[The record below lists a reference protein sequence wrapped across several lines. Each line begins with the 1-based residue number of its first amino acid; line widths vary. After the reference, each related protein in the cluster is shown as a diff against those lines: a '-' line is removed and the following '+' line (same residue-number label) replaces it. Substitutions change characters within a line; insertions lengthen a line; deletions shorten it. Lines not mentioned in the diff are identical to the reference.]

1 VTRPFD
7 RRTLISTLVLGVA
20 LLGPARGAD
29 RPTDKP
35 CGDLLETA
43 RQRMKQEVKPGV
55 VIIVPEEESAQNYL
69 ALRLTRLLGG
79 EGPMEEQP
87 IRTVAYTR
95 PAPVTPSPAYLFCQ
109 AVFVCLPAKQARQ
122 AFPGLKPSAELVL
135 LDLNGKPVASL
146 PGSPALFE
154 ENFVPAITEL
164 LHGERGERLTTLADA
179 QRRALGPLAARIDQA
194 IKDLDHDR
202 FRKREAA
209 SELLARTA
217 DRTTAILIQAHRRA
231 PSLEAR
237 RRIERL
243 LDAVVEA
250 SSDGTVPIHGM
261 AWQSPPRPE
270 GQAGFNVNN
279 PPGGPPR
286 RFLRFVTDKP

>member
-7 RRTLISTLVLGVA
+7 RRTFIPTLVLGLA
-20 LLGPARGAD
+20 LLGAARGAD
-29 RPTDKP
+29 RPADKP
-35 CGDLLETA
+35 GGDLLETA
-43 RQRMKQEVKPGV
+43 RKRMKQEVKPGV

-79 EGPMEEQP
+79 EGPMVEENP

-135 LDLNGKPVASL
+135 LGLDGKPVASL

-179 QRRALGPLAARIDQA
+179 QRRALGPLAPRIDQA

-209 SELLARTA
+209 SELLTRTA

-261 AWQSPPRPE
+261 AWGSLKPLPT
-270 GQAGFNVNN
+270 GGV
-279 PPGGPPR
+279 PGGTMPSQ
-286 RFLRFVTDKP
+286 RFLRFVTDKPE